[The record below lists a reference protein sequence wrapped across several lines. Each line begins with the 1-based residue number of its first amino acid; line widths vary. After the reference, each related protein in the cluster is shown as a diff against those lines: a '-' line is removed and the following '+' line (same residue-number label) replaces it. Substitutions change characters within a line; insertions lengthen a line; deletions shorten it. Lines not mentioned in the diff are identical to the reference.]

1 MSGVRSL
8 SALAVIFSSVSATR
22 IPDGGAPQNALL
34 QESGAPQ
41 DALLQGK
48 QTSTSEV
55 AMLKA
60 EVDALKKTVL
70 DLQGQIQESK
80 VEFDV
85 KDGSRKPTRMTDP
98 TAGAQP
104 LNLADRLRYLE
115 RKVDGS
121 VNWLE
126 DPQLWR
132 RQQYQ
137 CKNMTD
143 LNTNGEHHVCLDN
156 WEKRQHKDSKDGCIV
171 YDLGVRADP
180 DFGANLL
187 QTYGCSIR
195 AYDPS
200 DISARW
206 WKGDEKGTI
215 TSQSLR
221 DAGEGRYKFTPMAA
235 GGVDGPVSL
244 FEFNWN
250 QVSIVH
256 GEIDLTREDPETRK
270 PQQREFQVTAKTLPT
285 MMKDHGDK
293 KIDILKV
300 DIEGSE
306 YAFMQQAFDTMGC
319 PPVGQMTLEFHN
331 FDLDERYGSSAEI
344 NTIHN
349 MLNACGFKSFMVRD
363 HWRNDVTDTNAKWFL
378 PPKRFTLASYC
389 KDCL

>member
-1 MSGVRSL
+1 MA
-8 SALAVIFSSVSATR
+8 SATQKVAILGAALTLTHNLVSATR
-22 IPDGGAPQNALL
+22 FGDGDQPQAALL
-34 QESGAPQ
+34 ESDQSSQEEVKMLKTEIDQ
-41 DALLQGK
+41 LK
-48 QTSTSEV
+48 QTV
-55 AMLKA
+55 GY
-60 EVDALKKTVL
+60 
-70 DLQGQIQESK
+70 LQSMIQETKSDF
-80 VEFDV
+80 VVQE
-85 KDGSRKPTRMTDP
+85 GSRRPTRMADGL
-98 TAGAQP
+98 AEKQP
-104 LNLADRLRYLE
+104 LNFADRLRYLE
-115 RKVDGS
+115 KKVDGS

-132 RQQYQ
+132 RQQYE

-143 LNTNGEHHVCLDN
+143 LHTNGEHHVCFDN
-156 WEKRQHKDSKDGCIV
+156 WEKHHPEGKGCTV

-187 QTYGCSIR
+187 QLHGCSIR

-200 DISARW
+200 DISKRW
-206 WKGDEKGTI
+206 WSGEEKGTV

-221 DAGEGRYKFTPMAA
+221 DAGPNRYNFTSVAA

-256 GEIDLTREDPETRK
+256 GEIDLTREKEETRK
-270 PQQREFQVTAKTLPT
+270 PEQREFQVTAKTLPT

-319 PPVGQMTLEFHN
+319 PPVGQLTLEFHN
-331 FDLDERYGSSAEI
+331 FDLDERYGSSPEI

-349 MLNACGFKSFMVRD
+349 MLNSCGFKSFMVRD